1 MSNTAID
8 NTSAGAAAGD
18 TAEAR
23 DYTHLFRSESL
34 VSAVDLRVDVADS
47 YSRLVAGDEDVE
59 LDVDEL
65 VADAPVTVSRGAR
78 TRRVGKYT
86 RETGHEE
93 VITVGRRID
102 ETVHGGVHQK
112 VRFAAEA
119 MVGGAYA
126 NTIVGPYLRLAGWT
140 DFLAW
145 GGWAEVDLV
154 RAELSLLMLRSHFS
168 YAHATVARSTLA
180 SRLIDDFQTRTETFA
195 TLSESGVL
203 YSDAASPGGG
213 VTNTA

>member
-1 MSNTAID
+1 MSNTAAEQ
-8 NTSAGAAAGD
+8 TSAGTVQGD
-18 TAEAR
+18 VVEAK

-47 YSRLVAGDEDVE
+47 YSRLVAGDEDVD

-65 VADAPVTVSRGAR
+65 VADAPITVSRGAR
-78 TRRVGKYT
+78 TRRA
-86 RETGHEE
+86 REYKRTTGHEE
-93 VITVGRRID
+93 VVTVGQRID

-126 NTIVGPYLRLAGWT
+126 NTIAGPYLRLAGWS
-140 DFLAW
+140 DYLAW

-154 RAELSLLMLRSHFS
+154 RAELSWLMLRSHFA
-168 YAHATVARSTLA
+168 YAHAMVIRSTSA

-195 TLSESGVL
+195 TLAESGFL
-203 YSDAASPGGG
+203 YSDAGSPGGG
-213 VTNTA
+213 VTNSA

>member
-1 MSNTAID
+1 MSSTAID
-8 NTSAGAAAGD
+8 HSSAGTAKGD
-18 TAEAR
+18 DAEAK

-34 VSAVDLRVDVADS
+34 VSAVDLRVDVAHS
-47 YSRLVAGDEDVE
+47 YSRLVAGDEDVD

-65 VADAPVTVSRGAR
+65 VADGPVTVSRGAR
-78 TRRVGKYT
+78 TRRAGLYK
-86 RETGHEE
+86 RITGHEE
-93 VITVGRRID
+93 VVSVGQRID

-126 NTIVGPYLRLAGWT
+126 NTIAGPYLRLAGWS

-154 RAELSLLMLRSHFS
+154 RAELSLLMLRSHFA
-168 YAHATVARSTLA
+168 YAHAAAIRSTSA
-180 SRLIDDFQTRTETFA
+180 SRLIDDFQMRTETFA
-195 TLSESGVL
+195 TLSESGFL
-203 YSDAASPGGG
+203 YSDANSPGGG
-213 VTNTA
+213 VSNSA

>member
-1 MSNTAID
+1 MSNTAAD
-8 NTSAGAAAGD
+8 QNSAGTPEHDDAQAK
-18 TAEAR
+18 

-47 YSRLVAGDEDVE
+47 YSRLVAGDEDVD

-65 VADAPVTVSRGAR
+65 VADAPITLSRGAR
-78 TRRVGKYT
+78 TRRVGKY
-86 RETGHEE
+86 RRSTGHEE
-93 VITVGRRID
+93 VVAVRQRID

-126 NTIVGPYLRLAGWT
+126 NTIAGPYLRLAGWS

-154 RAELSLLMLRSHFS
+154 RAELSLLMLRSHFA
-168 YAHATVARSTLA
+168 YAHAMVIRSTLA
-180 SRLIDDFQTRTETFA
+180 SRLIDDFQARTETFA

-203 YSDAASPGGG
+203 YSDAGSPGGG
-213 VTNTA
+213 VTNSA